1 LISRVANEEA
11 TLELALLWQIY
22 LRCVF
27 AQIDVSAVRATS
39 RWRSTSYE
47 LGDYVTHGWQ
57 ASLRRRSVVNLTIGA
72 LRSGGVRRRADALR
86 GRQQFLPR
94 NSKRVKEGLQSAF
107 CRRTIV
113 MVRARYQGGPLFS
126 RNASRSLVRGSM
138 VIVRG

>member
-1 LISRVANEEA
+1 VANEEA

-27 AQIDVSAVRATS
+27 AMIHVSAVRATL
-39 RWRSTSYE
+39 RWQSSYE

>member
-1 LISRVANEEA
+1 VANEEA

-27 AQIDVSAVRATS
+27 AQIHVSAVRATL
-39 RWRSTSYE
+39 RWQSSYE

-86 GRQQFLPR
+86 GRQQFPSQFEARQGRSAIGVLPSHHR
-94 NSKRVKEGLQSAF
+94 HGE
-107 CRRTIV
+107 
-113 MVRARYQGGPLFS
+113 ARYQGGPLFS